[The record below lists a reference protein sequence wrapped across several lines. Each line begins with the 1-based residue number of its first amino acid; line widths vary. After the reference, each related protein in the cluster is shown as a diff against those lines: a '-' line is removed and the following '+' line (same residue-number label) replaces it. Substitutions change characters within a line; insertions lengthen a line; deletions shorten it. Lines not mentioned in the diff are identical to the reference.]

1 MTDFTPKQLAAWR
14 RYEGVRVSS
23 EFNMITDG
31 SRAGEAARL
40 NRDEY
45 LFCLS
50 NYSALR
56 RATENLDGKRRAQRT
71 KK

>member
-14 RYEGVRVSS
+14 RYERVRSGGKY
-23 EFNMITDG
+23 NMITDG
-31 SRAGEAARL
+31 SRASRAAQL

-45 LFCLS
+45 MFCIN

-56 RATENLDGKRRAQRT
+56 RLAESLGAEHRAPRLP
-71 KK
+71 